1 MPVVQL
7 RALQNVVVRARA
19 LEDARA
25 FIYVAT
31 SSAGDCT
38 GNKIINGGRWTEGRR
53 RCLSRRIDKLHV
65 MYPPR
70 PLCRR
75 AHSSGV
81 PLALSA
87 RYTTTNTPGSVHNTA
102 LDALCIRERREDPG
116 SAASS
121 TATATTAASTS
132 AALTRGR
139 LSICPLPGDPRLED
153 NVAKT
158 VTKLLQSR
166 RDDALRI
173 GAMTDRRAP
182 RIGTAV
188 EEATTSNST
197 LASTSISTSRPVRPS
212 CSAATNASTRACTAY
227 PNGTAPYTQAVHPR
241 FATYAL
247 TRHLAR
253 PRAATAA
260 LDDAKKQPP
269 LADEWELR
277 ERYVRHER
285 CTTRDDDDLTP
296 PLRTRRSGAD
306 GSRAAEGGSA
316 SAVDGR

>member
-25 FIYVAT
+25 FIYVAA

-38 GNKIINGGRWTEGRR
+38 GNKIINGALPTT
-53 RCLSRRIDKLHV
+53 STIDESTS
-65 MYPPR
+65 YT
-70 PLCRR
+70 
-75 AHSSGV
+75 GV
-81 PLALSA
+81 PLASSA

-121 TATATTAASTS
+121 TATATTAAS
-132 AALTRGR
+132 

-253 PRAATAA
+253 PRVPQPIDEDEDEDGHGHGHGDGDGDERYTKYQKQTLNGSGYHKDEDVAARAGVGPPHA
-260 LDDAKKQPP
+260 LRTDIDEGHYGSAPRSQPP
-269 LADEWELR
+269 
-277 ERYVRHER
+277 
-285 CTTRDDDDLTP
+285 
-296 PLRTRRSGAD
+296 
-306 GSRAAEGGSA
+306 
-316 SAVDGR
+316 